1 VTGAHEFGLALRQA
15 RERRGL
21 TVDDVALCTKVS
33 AALFVGLERGD
44 VSRWPSGIFRRA
56 FVRGY
61 AECVGLDPET
71 VLAGF
76 LRVYAE
82 GDLGGGRRASE
93 AAREMTRAPH
103 DDLRLVLA
111 TDRRWHPSWRRVVG
125 VGLDALA
132 SGLVCA
138 AVLWGSA
145 AWGPVAAFLAVG
157 AVVCYYAAALLAWGT
172 SLGLRLTS
180 RVGAVRAHVA
190 PMPAA
195 PGASPAEPPRPA
207 PVEARLF
214 RSRDRRRAARA
225 DRAAS
230 RPARH

>member
-1 VTGAHEFGLALRQA
+1 MTGAHEFGLALRQA

-21 TVDDVALCTKVS
+21 TVEDVAQRTKVS

-71 VLAGF
+71 VLADF
-76 LRVYAE
+76 LRVHADDDH
-82 GDLGGGRRASE
+82 GAGRRASE
-93 AAREMTRAPH
+93 AAREMPRAPH

-111 TDRRWHPSWRRVVG
+111 SDRTWHPSWRRVAG

-132 SGLVCA
+132 SALLCA

-145 AWGPVAAFLAVG
+145 AWGAVAALLAVG

-180 RVGAVRAHVA
+180 RVGAVRTHVA
-190 PMPAA
+190 PVPAA
-195 PGASPAEPPRPA
+195 LGLSAAEAPRPA
-207 PVEARLF
+207 PVEARQH
-214 RSRDRRRAARA
+214 RARDRRRAARGE
-225 DRAAS
+225 RAAS

>member
-1 VTGAHEFGLALRQA
+1 MTGAHEFGLALRQA

-21 TVDDVALCTKVS
+21 TVDDVAQCTKVS

-71 VLAGF
+71 VLDDF

-82 GDLGGGRRASE
+82 GDHGGGRRAGE
-93 AAREMTRAPH
+93 APQEVTRVPH

-111 TDRRWHPSWRRVVG
+111 ADRVWQPSWRRVAG

-132 SGLVCA
+132 SGLLCA

-145 AWGPVAAFLAVG
+145 AWGAVAALLAVG

-172 SLGLRLTS
+172 SLGLRLTC
-180 RVGAVRAHVA
+180 RVGAVRAQGA

-195 PGASPAEPPRPA
+195 LGLSSAEPPRPA
-207 PVEARLF
+207 PVEARPY

-225 DRAAS
+225 ERAAS
-230 RPARH
+230 RPTRH